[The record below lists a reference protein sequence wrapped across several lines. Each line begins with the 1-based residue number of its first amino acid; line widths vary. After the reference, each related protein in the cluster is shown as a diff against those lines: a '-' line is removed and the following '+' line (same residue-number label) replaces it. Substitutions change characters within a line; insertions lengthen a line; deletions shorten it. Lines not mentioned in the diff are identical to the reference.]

1 MNGVSVE
8 SARMAEQERIDAG
21 KTIDDR
27 RAMGQFATP
36 AALAGE
42 IAEATLPLLG
52 NANGI
57 DLLEPSAGTGA
68 FISAFFSLAGSK
80 VARATAIELDPAFFE
95 AGKRLWSG
103 FPCDYVNADFT
114 QAAPDRA
121 YGLVVANPPYVRHHG
136 IEKETKMRLQSQ
148 VRRETGLCIS
158 GLAGLYCHFLLLSR
172 KWMAPGGLGVWLVP
186 AEWMSVNYGSA
197 IRTFLSEKVQL
208 LRVHRFA
215 ADDVRFSDAL
225 VSSCVVWFRNAPPS
239 GEASFTEGPDLL
251 RPARSLRF
259 PPSVLRSSA
268 KWPPRESQPADGTG
282 RPKLRDFFVIRRGIA
297 TGDNAF
303 FVLPEAT
310 AAEKGIPGR
319 FLKPILPS
327 PRHLKT
333 DWIQADRSGF
343 PSNAER
349 LFLLDCTGRDP
360 DMIPEA
366 VRSYLESGRLTTGAK
381 KLCASRDPWF
391 AQEQRLPAPILCS
404 YMGRGSG
411 GGAPVRFI
419 LNESDAIAANSYLM
433 LYPKELLRRHLTVHP
448 DDRAAVWNLLR
459 EIPPDEFRRA
469 GRCYGGGLQK
479 MEPREL
485 GDLDCSRLRDW
496 LSSVSGSR
504 FAEEET
510 GQLLFAMEPPAEY
523 DAGKA
528 RRRVG
533 SAKKPASASTRRDS
547 CKERKGQS

>member
-1 MNGVSVE
+1 
-8 SARMAEQERIDAG
+8 MAEQERIDAG

-36 AALAGE
+36 IALAAE
-42 IAEATLPLLG
+42 IAKATLPLLEDEER
-52 NANGI
+52 I

-68 FISAFFSLAGSK
+68 FLSAFFSLAGCK
-80 VARATAIELDPAFFE
+80 VSRATAIELDPEFFE
-95 AGKRLWSG
+95 AGKRLWAG
-103 FPCDYVNADFT
+103 FPCDYVNGDFT
-114 QAAPDRA
+114 KTAPDRL
-121 YGLVVANPPYVRHHG
+121 YRLVVANPPYVRHHG
-136 IEKETKMRLQSQ
+136 IGKDAKKRLQSQ
-148 VRRETGLCIS
+148 VRRETGLVIS
-158 GLAGLYCHFLLLSR
+158 GLAGLYCHFILLSL

-197 IRTFLSEKVQL
+197 IRTYLSEKVQL
-208 LRVHRFA
+208 LRVHLFA
-215 ADDVRFSDAL
+215 ADDVRFSEAL
-225 VSSCVVWFRNAPPS
+225 VSSCVVWFRNGPPAD
-239 GEASFTEGPDLL
+239 EAAFTEGADLL
-251 RPARSLRF
+251 RPTRTVRF
-259 PPSVLRSSA
+259 PASTLRSSA
-268 KWPPRESQPADGTG
+268 KWPPRESQTADGNG
-282 RPKLRDFFVIRRGIA
+282 RPKLRDFFAIRRGIA

-310 AAEKGIPGR
+310 AAEKGIPDQ

-333 DWIQADRSGF
+333 DRIQADSSGF

-366 VRSYLESGRLTTGAK
+366 VRVYLESGRLTTGTK

-411 GGAPVRFI
+411 GGSPVRFI
-419 LNESDAIAANSYLM
+419 LNESGAIAANSYLM
-433 LYPKELLRRHLTVHP
+433 LYPKGLLRRHLTVHP
-448 DDRAAVWNLLR
+448 EDRVTVWNLLR

-485 GDLDCSRLRDW
+485 GDLDCTRLQDW

-504 FAEEET
+504 FVEEEPR
-510 GQLLFAMEPPAEY
+510 QLLLAMEPSAEY
-523 DAGKA
+523 GTGKA
-528 RRRVG
+528 RKRAG
-533 SAKKPASASTRRDS
+533 LAKNPASKTRKISSRT
-547 CKERKGQS
+547 